1 MPVYSC
7 SGDQTYRALTTE
19 LPDAPSGITQGR
31 DPSTPQS
38 PRCAE
43 ETAPLRMTL
52 KDQDDSVPCKLLLEG
67 EAELF
72 DDRIRQD
79 FASHAP
85 NFSFRFRPG

>member
-1 MPVYSC
+1 
-7 SGDQTYRALTTE
+7 
-19 LPDAPSGITQGR
+19 
-31 DPSTPQS
+31 
-38 PRCAE
+38 
-43 ETAPLRMTL
+43 MTL

-67 EAELF
+67 EAEFF